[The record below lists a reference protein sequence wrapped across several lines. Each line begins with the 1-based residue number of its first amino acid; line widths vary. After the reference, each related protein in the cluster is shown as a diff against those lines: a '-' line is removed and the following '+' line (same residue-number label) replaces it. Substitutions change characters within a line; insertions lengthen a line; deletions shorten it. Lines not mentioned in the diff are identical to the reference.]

1 MLPREYTLSQYD
13 SSPPLTAST
22 ISVIV
27 IYSAFNEQV
36 EEPGIYLSTYWFFWN
51 FGIQYK
57 VDNSQFSSFFGI
69 FSDDMNDLWFAKMS
83 SFSKLVFLEG
93 IPEFLEIPN
102 SSYCSFGVNQQ
113 SFTSFLF
120 LI

>member
-1 MLPREYTLSQYD
+1 
-13 SSPPLTAST
+13 
-22 ISVIV
+22 
-27 IYSAFNEQV
+27 
-36 EEPGIYLSTYWFFWN
+36 
-51 FGIQYK
+51 
-57 VDNSQFSSFFGI
+57 
-69 FSDDMNDLWFAKMS
+69 MNDLWFAKMS

-120 LI
+120 LIYQTLFLVVFWIFSCCLSVWN